1 MYKIICIL
9 YIQIIFILY
18 IQVINNN
25 INDKI
30 FIFNF
35 FFKI

>member
-35 FFKI
+35 FF